1 MEWKTRMRQIMIMKM
16 KNGHW
21 IKRCSLIALVAVV
34 SCGLLSTQEA
44 FGKPKKA
51 KAKTKAKAKPQKT
64 KRPAATQTTYGGR
77 AVLVSIT
84 NVAPANIL
92 IGDTGALPSRGGTLS
107 VMAGPTNIASGLF
120 MELGQASVIG
130 TGGVAQSTVVITN
143 LGINVVGTNGTNHTL
158 MFDLLQ
164 VSARAQGTMT
174 GAVISASTAIQ
185 GLEIDGAAVAVTGEA
200 NQTVLLDGVTIT
212 LNAQSGS
219 ASNQVGQA
227 TVAGIAISVDGGLG
241 GTIGLAR
248 AQIQRRQQGSDR
260 ITGGGFIGMTNVTN
274 GARANFNVSGG
285 MHNGSLRGHLN
296 FADATAGVLVTGTNV
311 TAYSMVDATTRQ
323 IVYDVSING
332 VAGTAT
338 VVVSDKGEPGR
349 NDTFAIQLSTGYSLS
364 GNLGRSGRGGGNI
377 QLHVSRSR

>member
-1 MEWKTRMRQIMIMKM
+1 MSMKM

-21 IKRCSLIALVAVV
+21 IKRCSLVALVAVV

-44 FGKPKKA
+44 FAKPKKP
-51 KAKTKAKAKPQKT
+51 KPKIKAKAKPHKPSRQ
-64 KRPAATQTTYGGR
+64 AATHTTYGGR

-92 IGDTGALPSRGGTLS
+92 IGDTGALPSRGGSLS

-130 TGGVAQSTVVITN
+130 TGGIAQSTVVITN
-143 LGINVVGTNGTNHTL
+143 LGINIVGTNGTNYTL

-174 GAVISASTAIQ
+174 GAVISASTAIH
-185 GLEIDGAAVAVTGEA
+185 GLEIDGAAVAVTGET
-200 NQTVLLDGVTIT
+200 NQTILLDGVTIT

-227 TVAGIAISVDGGLG
+227 TVAGIVISVDGGLG
-241 GTIGLAR
+241 GTIGLVR
-248 AQIQRRQQGSDR
+248 AQIQGGRQGADR
-260 ITGGGFIGMTNVTN
+260 ITGGGFIGMTN

-285 MHNGSLRGHLN
+285 MQNGSLRGHLN

-311 TAYSMVDATTRQ
+311 TAYSAVDATTRQ

-332 VAGTAT
+332 VPGTAT

-364 GNLGRSGRGGGNI
+364 GNLGRSGHGGGNI
-377 QLHVSRSR
+377 QLHVSRRR